1 MKQENCTFCEGTG
14 QIVSSTTISGFKTC
28 DCINI
33 PQEEPKQDSV
43 FYQLE
48 VGKEYKQEVFELGEE
63 ILDAAHEWVFETN
76 GHNWSNND
84 DTVGDNYGSFIAGA
98 EWQAKTMYSK
108 EAVEEMFSTLKRNSV
123 DNIATIH
130 NIDLFIKSWTREFK
144 K

>member
-1 MKQENCTFCEGTG
+1 
-14 QIVSSTTISGFKTC
+14 
-28 DCINI
+28 
-33 PQEEPKQDSV
+33 
-43 FYQLE
+43 
-48 VGKEYKQEVFELGEE
+48 LGEE

-98 EWQAKTMYSK
+98 KWQAERMYSK
-108 EAVEEMFSTLKRNSV
+108 EAVEEMFATLKRNSV

-130 NIDLFIKSWTREFK
+130 NIDLFIESWTREFK